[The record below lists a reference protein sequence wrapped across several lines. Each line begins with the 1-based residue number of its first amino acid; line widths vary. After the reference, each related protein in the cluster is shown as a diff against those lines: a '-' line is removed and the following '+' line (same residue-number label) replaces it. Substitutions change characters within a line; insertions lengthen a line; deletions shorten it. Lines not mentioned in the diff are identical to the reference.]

1 MVTVRESC
9 KEKNHHWDTTFLHFT
24 IWAAW
29 NLSSLS
35 IKNRTVHTMSPC
47 LLAPSGKKKKKKR
60 QCGTSLV
67 IQWLRLGA
75 LNAGRLGL
83 ISGQEARSHV
93 LQIRPSASK

>member
-47 LLAPSGKKKKKKR
+47 LLAPSGKKKKKKTMWNFSGDPVAKTR
-60 QCGTSLV
+60 STQCRAPGFDF
-67 IQWLRLGA
+67 W
-75 LNAGRLGL
+75 
-83 ISGQEARSHV
+83 SGS
-93 LQIRPSASK
+93 